1 MIEEEQEAP
10 ELPDQELEMNNKKIK
25 PLPNKNDILHHL
37 TNKFYILKLIFLN
50 FKRKFKQIIHF
61 LLSI

>member
-25 PLPNKNDILHHL
+25 PLPNKNDILQHL
-37 TNKFYILKLIFLN
+37 TNKIYVLKLMFLN
-50 FKRKFKQIIHF
+50 FK
-61 LLSI
+61 